1 MVYAKLNE
9 LGLTTSR
16 LILIAAGFIA
26 VYFGF
31 TIVGNRYHQY
41 QLDRENTQ
49 LEQRIVVGQN
59 QQAQLQALRDWMQSD
74 GYVEQMAREQGMIRP
89 GDHAVIVAAPTAVPV
104 QDDSREW
111 WQRYFEP

>member
-1 MVYAKLNE
+1 MYAKLNE

-31 TIVGNRYHQY
+31 TIVGNRFHQY

-49 LEQRIVVGQN
+49 LEQRIATGQS
-59 QQAQLQALRDWMQSD
+59 QVSQLQALRDWMQSD
-74 GYVEQMAREQGMIRP
+74 AYVEQMAREQGMVRP
-89 GDHAVIVAAPTAVPV
+89 GDHAVIVTAPAAAA

>member
-1 MVYAKLNE
+1 MYAKLNE

-31 TIVGNRYHQY
+31 TIVGNRFHQY

-49 LEQRIVVGQN
+49 LEQRIATGQS
-59 QQAQLQALRDWMQSD
+59 QVSQLQALRDWMQSD
-74 GYVEQMAREQGMIRP
+74 AYVEQMAREQGLVRP
-89 GDHAVIVAAPTAVPV
+89 GDHAVIVTAPAAPV

-111 WQRYFEP
+111 WQRYLEP